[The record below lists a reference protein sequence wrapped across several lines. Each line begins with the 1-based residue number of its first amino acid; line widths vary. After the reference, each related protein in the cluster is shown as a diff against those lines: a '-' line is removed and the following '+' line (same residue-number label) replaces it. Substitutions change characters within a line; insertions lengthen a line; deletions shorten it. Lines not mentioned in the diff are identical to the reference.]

1 MRPISSA
8 RASAFLSTASFP
20 SRIIRSRSC
29 NCITATS
36 FASVNSRLLKVIVNR
51 SLPAERWRYPCR
63 ERQKSF
69 LTQMRFI
76 RNGYLRAIR
85 PKHPDRNLQ
94 SLPHGVHDRDG
105 PIPPLRSADHLQG
118 SPMKR
123 VERIEDLDLC
133 VFRAQGIVSVE
144 CSSPSALRGTRWRNL
159 PGRQPLGGLPS
170 RLLPTGL
177 HSLLC
182 LN

>member
-94 SLPHGVHDRDG
+94 SLPHGVHDRSG

-133 VFRAQGIVSVE
+133 VFRAQGIVSVDVLIPICIAWYPVE
-144 CSSPSALRGTRWRNL
+144 GSPGTAAVGWPAVPASSYR
-159 PGRQPLGGLPS
+159 
-170 RLLPTGL
+170 
-177 HSLLC
+177 
-182 LN
+182 